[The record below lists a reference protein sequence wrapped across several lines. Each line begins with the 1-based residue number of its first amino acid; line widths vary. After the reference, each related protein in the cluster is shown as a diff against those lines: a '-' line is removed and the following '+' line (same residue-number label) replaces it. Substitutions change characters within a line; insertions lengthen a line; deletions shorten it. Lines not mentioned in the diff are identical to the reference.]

1 MASTK
6 APGPGEKHHSIDA
19 QLRQLVP
26 GKVSEDD
33 KLIEYDALLVDR
45 FLNILQDLHG
55 PSLREFVQECY
66 EVSADYEGKGD
77 TTKLGELGAKLTGL
91 APADAILVASSIL
104 HMLNLANLAEEVQI
118 AHRRR
123 NSKLKK
129 GGFADEGSATTES
142 DIEETLKR
150 LVSEVG
156 KSPEEVF
163 EALKNQ
169 TVDLV
174 FTAHPTQSAR
184 RSLLQKNARIRN
196 CLTQLNAKD
205 ITDDDKQELDEAL
218 QREIQAAFR
227 TDEIRRAQPTPQDE
241 MRYGMSY
248 IHETVWKGVPKFLRR
263 VDTALKNIG
272 INERLPYNVSLIRFS
287 SWMGGDRDGNPRVT
301 PEVTRDVCL
310 LARMMAANLYIDQI
324 EELMFELSMW
334 RCNDELRVRAEELHS
349 SSGSKVTKYYIEFW
363 KQIPP
368 NEPYRVILG
377 HVRDKLY
384 NTRER
389 ARHLLASGV
398 SEISAESSF
407 TSIEEFLEPL
417 ELCYKSLCDCGD
429 KAIADGSLLD
439 LLRQVFTFGLSLV
452 KLDIRQESE
461 RHTDVIDAITTHLGI
476 GSYREWPEDKR
487 QEWLL
492 SELRGKRPLLPPDLP
507 QTEEIADV
515 IGAFHVLAE
524 LPPDSFGP
532 YIISMATAPS
542 DVLAVELLQRE
553 CGVRQPLPVVP
564 LFERLADLQ
573 SAPASV
579 ERLFSVDW
587 YMDRIK
593 GKQQV
598 MVGYSDSGK
607 DAGRLSAAWQLYRAQ
622 EEMAQV
628 AKRYGV
634 KLTLFHGRGGTVGR
648 GGGPTHLAILS
659 QPPDTINGS
668 IRVTVQGEVI
678 EFCFGEEH
686 LCFQTLQRFT
696 AATLEHGMH
705 PPVSPKPEW
714 RKLMDEMAVV
724 ATEEYRSVVV
734 KEARFVEYFRSATPE
749 TEYGRMNIGSRPA
762 KRRPGGGITTLRAI
776 PWIFSWT
783 QTRFHLPVWLGV
795 GAAFKFAI
803 DKDVRNFQVL
813 KEMYNEWPFFRV
825 TLDLLEMVFAKGD
838 PGIAGLYD
846 ELLVAEE
853 LKPFGK
859 QLRDKY
865 VETQQLLLQI
875 AGHKDILEGD
885 PFLKQGLVLRNPY
898 ITTLNVFQAY
908 TLKRIRDP
916 NFKVTPQPPLSK
928 EFADENKPAGLVK
941 LNPASEYPPG
951 LEDTL
956 ILTMKGIAAG
966 MQNTG

>member
-1 MASTK
+1 
-6 APGPGEKHHSIDA
+6 
-19 QLRQLVP
+19 
-26 GKVSEDD
+26 
-33 KLIEYDALLVDR
+33 
-45 FLNILQDLHG
+45 
-55 PSLREFVQECY
+55 
-66 EVSADYEGKGD
+66 
-77 TTKLGELGAKLTGL
+77 
-91 APADAILVASSIL
+91 
-104 HMLNLANLAEEVQI
+104 
-118 AHRRR
+118 
-123 NSKLKK
+123 
-129 GGFADEGSATTES
+129 
-142 DIEETLKR
+142 
-150 LVSEVG
+150 
-156 KSPEEVF
+156 
-163 EALKNQ
+163 
-169 TVDLV
+169 
-174 FTAHPTQSAR
+174 
-184 RSLLQKNARIRN
+184 
-196 CLTQLNAKD
+196 
-205 ITDDDKQELDEAL
+205 
-218 QREIQAAFR
+218 
-227 TDEIRRAQPTPQDE
+227 
-241 MRYGMSY
+241 
-248 IHETVWKGVPKFLRR
+248 
-263 VDTALKNIG
+263 
-272 INERLPYNVSLIRFS
+272 
-287 SWMGGDRDGNPRVT
+287 
-301 PEVTRDVCL
+301 
-310 LARMMAANLYIDQI
+310 
-324 EELMFELSMW
+324 
-334 RCNDELRVRAEELHS
+334 
-349 SSGSKVTKYYIEFW
+349 
-363 KQIPP
+363 
-368 NEPYRVILG
+368 
-377 HVRDKLY
+377 
-384 NTRER
+384 
-389 ARHLLASGV
+389 
-398 SEISAESSF
+398 
-407 TSIEEFLEPL
+407 
-417 ELCYKSLCDCGD
+417 
-429 KAIADGSLLD
+429 
-439 LLRQVFTFGLSLV
+439 
-452 KLDIRQESE
+452 
-461 RHTDVIDAITTHLGI
+461 
-476 GSYREWPEDKR
+476 
-487 QEWLL
+487 
-492 SELRGKRPLLPPDLP
+492 
-507 QTEEIADV
+507 
-515 IGAFHVLAE
+515 
-524 LPPDSFGP
+524 
-532 YIISMATAPS
+532 
-542 DVLAVELLQRE
+542 
-553 CGVRQPLPVVP
+553 
-564 LFERLADLQ
+564 
-573 SAPASV
+573 
-579 ERLFSVDW
+579 
-587 YMDRIK
+587 MDRIK